1 MAKYNIDAINGCIQK
16 AQDYKPKFGSVSDS
30 FPDGGTGTTSATTF
44 GALPSSAGL
53 ATAVDAV
60 NDLMHDEFSAA
71 ENRLD
76 GVAGALDAVLQSVQ
90 NDEDAGRATYNGG
103 PRYVQV

>member
-16 AQDYKPKFGSVSDS
+16 TQDYKPKFGAVSDS
-30 FPDGGTGTTSATTF
+30 FPDGGTTPSSTY

-53 ATAVDAV
+53 ASAVDAL
-60 NDLMHDEFSAA
+60 NDLVHDELDAA
-71 ENRLD
+71 ENRLS
-76 GVAGALDAVLQSVQ
+76 GVAGALDAVLQTVQ
-90 NDEDAGRATYNGG
+90 NTEDEGERVYRG